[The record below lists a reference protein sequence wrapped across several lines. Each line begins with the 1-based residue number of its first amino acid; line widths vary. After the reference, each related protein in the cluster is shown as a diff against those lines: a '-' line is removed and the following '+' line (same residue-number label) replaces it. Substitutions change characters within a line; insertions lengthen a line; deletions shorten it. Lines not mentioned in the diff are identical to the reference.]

1 MLCTFCHLVEQHS
14 PKVPAPYRPPT
25 AIKPRPWLVK
35 DRCSIKCLCY
45 TYLVFFFLVSIRL
58 NWRTHTAPVEDDC
71 MQMWLKSG
79 KSPLRSRTAL
89 TGPLYVLAGESGEL
103 REGGGGD
110 CWTNAP
116 HVDLQW
122 QSLPIPA
129 CFFSPQD
136 TWAMRVRGSRNSLK
150 SDRRAPFSLLTGGAE
165 RRFFL
170 FFFFFTHSPL
180 HRGPIGGT
188 PRLCLLHS
196 VRDILTEQHKTLSI
210 GYLLHL
216 EEAFFFSNP
225 V

>member
-1 MLCTFCHLVEQHS
+1 MYLCHLVEQHS
-14 PKVPAPYRPPT
+14 PKVPAPYRPPPPT

-45 TYLVFFFLVSIRL
+45 TYLVFFFLVSIRW

-71 MQMWLKSG
+71 IQMWLKSG

-103 REGGGGD
+103 REGGGGIVERTRPTLIFSD
-110 CWTNAP
+110 NHSP
-116 HVDLQW
+116 SQ
-122 QSLPIPA
+122 PA
-129 CFFSPQD
+129 SFHHKTLELCEWEEVA
-136 TWAMRVRGSRNSLK
+136 TVW
-150 SDRRAPFSLLTGGAE
+150 RATGGLHFHSWQAE
-165 RRFFL
+165 RSGVFSC

-216 EEAFFFSNP
+216 EEAFFF
-225 V
+225 